1 MPNIQ
6 FTDIHNSTASNKVII
21 EKAKKVLLGNK
32 KNGFTLP
39 TNNKLYPAQWN
50 WDSGFIALGYSYFNI
65 KYAFDEISTLL
76 KGQWKDGMIPHILF
90 HDLNTNYYPNHT
102 VWNCGNKIHSSG
114 ITQPPIL
121 AIMLKK
127 ILDKKTIENSEV
139 FKIKSMIKKIK
150 KYHEWLIKYRDP
162 KKTGLV
168 SILHPWESGYDNSP
182 LWDYSMKEIK
192 IEKNLKY
199 KRGDN
204 KVINPEYRPLDDD
217 YDRYVTIKNHLRKNK
232 YNPKSLYDKSMFNVV
247 DVGFNSIFLKANK
260 DLLKLLKKFN
270 FEHKNIQK
278 FILKSENQITKL
290 YNKKKGVFTNYDLK
304 NKKEISVPSITN
316 YFILFADL
324 KNQFINKKIIKNLK
338 KHNKEK
344 RYLFSSIKPN
354 YNKFEEKRYWRG
366 PVWINC
372 NWIIYQG
379 LKNKDKKFAD
389 KIKETTINL
398 IRKSGFYEYYSCKTG
413 KAFGASNFSW
423 TASLFLDLLL
433 DKQQS

>member
-1 MPNIQ
+1 MRQNL
-6 FTDIHNSTASNKVII
+6 I

-32 KNGFTLP
+32 KKGFTLP
-39 TNNKLYPAQWN
+39 TNNKLYPAQWK
-50 WDSGFIALGYSYFNI
+50 WDSGFIALGYSHFNL
-65 KYAFDEISTLL
+65 KYALDEITTLL

-90 HDLNTNYYPNHT
+90 HDLNTNYYPNHS

-114 ITQPPIL
+114 ITQPPVL

-127 ILDKKTIENSEV
+127 ILDKNKIKVSEKI
-139 FKIKSMIKKIK
+139 KIKSIIKKLK

-162 KKTGLV
+162 KNTGLV

-182 LWDYSMKEIK
+182 LWDYSMNEVKV
-192 IEKNLKY
+192 EKNLKY

-204 KVINPEYRPLDDD
+204 KVINPEYRPLDED

-232 YNPKSLYDKSMFNVV
+232 YNPKKLYDKSMFNVV

-260 DLLKLLKKFN
+260 DLLDLLKSFN
-270 FEHKNIQK
+270 LEHNKLQK
-278 FILKSENQITKL
+278 FILKSESQIEKL
-290 YNKKKGVFTNYDLK
+290 FDTKKGVFVNYDRK
-304 NKKEISVPSITN
+304 NKKKIIVPSITN

-324 KNQFINKKIIKNLK
+324 KNQLINKKIIRHLKN
-338 KHNKEK
+338 HNQHES
-344 RYLFSSIKPN
+344 YLFSSIKPN
-354 YNKFEEKRYWRG
+354 YGKFEEKRYWRG

-389 KIKETTINL
+389 KIKEKTINL
-398 IRKSGFYEYYSCKTG
+398 IKKNGFYEYYSFKTG
-413 KAFGASNFSW
+413 EAFGANNFSW
-423 TASLFLDLLL
+423 TASLFLDLLME
-433 DKQQS
+433 KKYN